1 MVRRNEEV
9 RHDNGNPV
17 PGGRPLSQLRFGAA
31 DFIANRPLVCGL
43 SNGFGHKALLT
54 YESQATIV
62 DSFERGRYDA
72 VLMPSIEYLRGAGR
86 YLLPGPALVGRSAPG
101 GLVLVSQKP
110 LAELQR
116 VAVGECCR
124 TPVAVLRIVLAE
136 LQCVFPDLMV
146 EKRLNED
153 DWRDRYDAA
162 LITGEAAL
170 REVVAAPTEGLVR
183 YNVGEMWKSLTK
195 TPLVHSVWVTDQA
208 SRRDEIASVLGSLR
222 TYGLERIAALADE
235 IASSLAMDAMVAYDY
250 LTRSWS
256 YELGESEMDG
266 LRALSD
272 YARKYDLVRESR
284 LATAVAQ

>member
-1 MVRRNEEV
+1 MN
-9 RHDNGNPV
+9 
-17 PGGRPLSQLRFGAA
+17 QLRFGAA

-43 SNGFGHKALLT
+43 SNGLGHKAHLT

-116 VAVGECCR
+116 IAVGECCR
-124 TPVAVLRIVLAE
+124 TPVAVLRIVLGE
-136 LQCVFPDLMV
+136 QQCVFPDLMV

-170 REVVAAPTEGLVR
+170 REVISAPTEGLAR

-195 TPLVHSVWVTDQA
+195 TPLVHSVWVTDHA
-208 SRRDEIASVLGSLR
+208 SKRDEIANVLGSLR
-222 TYGLERIAALADE
+222 AYGVERIAALADE
-235 IASSLAMDAMVAYDY
+235 IASTLSMDAMVAYDY

-256 YELGESEMDG
+256 YELGDAEMNG